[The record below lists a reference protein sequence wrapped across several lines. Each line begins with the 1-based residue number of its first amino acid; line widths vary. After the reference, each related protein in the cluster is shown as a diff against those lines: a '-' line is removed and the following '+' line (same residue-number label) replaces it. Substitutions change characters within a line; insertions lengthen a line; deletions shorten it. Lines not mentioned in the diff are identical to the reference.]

1 MKLNATILS
10 EIEQFVNELLI
21 KKTPPHLVYHNI
33 NHTREV
39 VKNAELIA
47 KHENFT
53 DDELSILKAAAWF
66 HDTGYTVKYLQHEEE
81 SVKIATGF
89 LKKKQVDADLI
100 DLVAN
105 CIRATTCTQKPAN
118 KIEMA
123 LLDAD
128 LMHLGKENY
137 PEYAERIRKEWN
149 DAGIRIIKK
158 GAFEE
163 ESIKMFLDRTFYTDY
178 CRNKLS
184 ETKAKNLE
192 ALQASVKKR
201 NKKKKEKKKGKEK
214 DVEMVK
220 ETKMGKEK
228 KKEKKKEPAP
238 GKNTYSR
245 GADSMLRLTART
257 QINLSSIADNK
268 SNILIS
274 LNSIIISLGLAASV
288 SKFKEDPSIIFPTIL
303 FLVFSLTTIVLAILS
318 SRPRI
323 STGKFTKTDIER
335 KKVNLLFFGN
345 FYNMP
350 LPEYEDAIS
359 TMINDDGYLYTSMI
373 RDQYLLGKVLARKYK
388 LLRWAYNIFMVG
400 IVVSVIAFLL
410 AFLPV

>member
-21 KKTPPHLVYHNI
+21 KKTPPSLVYHNI
-33 NHTREV
+33 DHTREV

-53 DDELSILKAAAWF
+53 DDELSILRAAAWF

-81 SVKIATGF
+81 SIKIATGF
-89 LKKKQVDADLI
+89 LKKKQVDEELI

-105 CIRATTCTQKPAN
+105 CIRATTYSQKPVN
-118 KIEMA
+118 KIERA

-137 PEYAERIRKEWN
+137 PEYAERVRQEWN

-163 ESIKMFLDRTFYTDY
+163 ESIKMFLDRNFYTDY
-178 CRNKLS
+178 CRNKS
-184 ETKAKNLE
+184 TETKAKNLE
-192 ALQASVKKR
+192 DLQASVKKR

-214 DVEMVK
+214 EKGMGN
-220 ETKMGKEK
+220 ETKLGKEK
-228 KKEKKKEPAP
+228 KKEAAA

-274 LNSIIISLGLAASV
+274 LNGIIISLGLAALV
-288 SKFKEDPSIIFPTIL
+288 SKFKQDPAIIFPTII
-303 FLVFSLTTIVLAILS
+303 FLVFSLSTIVLAILS
-318 SRPRI
+318 TRPHISR
-323 STGKFTKTDIER
+323 GKFTQADIEL

-350 LPEYEDAIS
+350 LPEYEEAIS
-359 TMINDDGYLYTSMI
+359 AMINDDRYLYTAMI
-373 RDQYLLGKVLARKYK
+373 RDQYLLGKVLAKKYK

-410 AFLPV
+410 VFLPA

>member
-21 KKTPPHLVYHNI
+21 KKTPPYFVFHNI
-33 NHTREV
+33 DHTREV
-39 VKNAELIA
+39 VKNAEIIA

-81 SVKIATGF
+81 SIKIATGF
-89 LKKKQVDADLI
+89 LKKKQVDDDLI

-105 CIRATTCTQKPAN
+105 CIRATICTQKPAN
-118 KIEMA
+118 KIEKA
-123 LLDAD
+123 LRDAD

-158 GAFEE
+158 GEFEE
-163 ESIKMFLDRTFYTDY
+163 ESIKMFLDHTFYTDY
-178 CRNKLS
+178 GRNKLS

-214 DVEMVK
+214 EEGKGK

-228 KKEKKKEPAP
+228 KKEPAA

-274 LNSIIISLGLAASV
+274 LNGIIISLGLAALV
-288 SKFKEDPSIIFPTIL
+288 SKFKEDPAIIFPTIL
-303 FLVFSLTTIVLAILS
+303 FLVFSLSTIVLAILS
-318 SRPRI
+318 TRPHI
-323 STGKFTKTDIER
+323 SKGKFTQADIER

-350 LPEYEDAIS
+350 LPEYEEAIS
-359 TMINDDGYLYTSMI
+359 SMINDDKYLYTAMI
-373 RDQYLLGKVLARKYK
+373 RDQYLLGKVLAKKYK

-410 AFLPV
+410 VFLPV